1 MRQERTPRSTL
12 KGDTR
17 KRSWRANADGDHQ
30 LRDIVS
36 RQAMSYIMA
45 HMIEVLPMSQAGA
58 LATLWLSH
66 AVVVLLLITALFA
79 GRDAWRSPQG
89 RLLAALAVSLAALEL
104 ATGPGSEVW
113 AEPLRTALR
122 LVGVANLALLW
133 LFSLSILRDDFR
145 MGRLEVAGTLVLV
158 LGPMLVAF
166 DQAGQIANPVLASF
180 SAAVP
185 FIMIAHIGWICF
197 AEHAGDL
204 VRGRRRAR
212 FWIPLILAL
221 ASLTSVLAEEV
232 ADASTASLIRNAL
245 AGLPISLVILW
256 WLLAIDPSRLRF
268 TGPASMR
275 IEPQVDSRDAALL
288 VQLLALMEQ
297 EELYLEAD
305 VRIDQ
310 LAQRLGSPVHR
321 LRALI
326 NAGLGH
332 RNFRRLHQP
341 IPPRQRQG
349 GVGRHDAW
357 TRDHSGD
364 RLRVRLH
371 FIADFQ
377 PRVSPI

>member
-1 MRQERTPRSTL
+1 
-12 KGDTR
+12 
-17 KRSWRANADGDHQ
+17 
-30 LRDIVS
+30 
-36 RQAMSYIMA
+36 
-45 HMIEVLPMSQAGA
+45 MSQAGA

-332 RNFRRLHQP
+332 RNF
-341 IPPRQRQG
+341 
-349 GVGRHDAW
+349 
-357 TRDHSGD
+357 
-364 RLRVRLH
+364 
-371 FIADFQ
+371 ADFINRYRLANAKAALADTMRGRETILAIAFESGFTSLQ
-377 PRVSPI
+377 TFNRVFRQSEGVTPTAYRTRALAATAHDPKIPLA